1 MIRNAGD
8 RLEVCGAMTLA
19 VATALL
25 VQGSDALKPGA
36 SMTLFDLKAVE
47 AVDSSALAVIFGWL
61 RAAKQQGKQLAILN
75 APQDLLSLA
84 ALYGVT
90 ELLPLDTQA

>member
-1 MIRNAGD
+1 MIRDAGD
-8 RLEVCGAMTLA
+8 RLEICGAMTLA
-19 VATALL
+19 GATALL
-25 VQGSDALKPGA
+25 TQGSAALKPG
-36 SMTLFDLKAVE
+36 STPTLFDLKAVE

-61 RAAKQQGKQLAILN
+61 RAARQQGKQITLLH

-90 ELLPLDTQA
+90 ELLPLSAPA